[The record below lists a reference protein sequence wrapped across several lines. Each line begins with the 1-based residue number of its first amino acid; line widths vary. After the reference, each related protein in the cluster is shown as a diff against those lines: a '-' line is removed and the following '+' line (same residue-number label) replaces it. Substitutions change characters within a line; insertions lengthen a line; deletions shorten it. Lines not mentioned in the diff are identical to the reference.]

1 MWRESVM
8 WERKKL
14 GLAISAAVASSTAGV
29 ASAQQIEEII
39 VTATKR
45 AESSQDIPI
54 ALQAVG
60 GDSLKELRAETFDK
74 YIDFLPN
81 VVSAG
86 NGPGQKEIYIRG
98 SATEQT
104 SVTIS
109 SAQGSAPGVA
119 LYLDEYPVSFGGRN
133 LDVYS
138 ADIER
143 IEVLSGPQGTLFG
156 ASSQSGALRMITNKP
171 VHGAFEAGFNA
182 KYSGTKGGADSGA
195 VDAYV
200 NVPVSEQFAARL
212 AVYSD
217 NQGGWIDNVPAT
229 FTPSGEVIDRNNVA
243 GYGPLLVNNTDSLA
257 SARNDALVQDNWN
270 EATYRGARLALSYDI
285 NEDWNALL
293 QHTAQT
299 LETEGSFTVEPS
311 LGDESSAKFS
321 PEYNRDE
328 FGLTAWTLTG
338 RMANLDV
345 VYTGGYLKREVDSV
359 IDYTHYNNGGG
370 YIAYYLCSGNIYDSV
385 PGVPGP
391 APDRTPNDCF
401 DPTKQYMEDTRNKR
415 MTHELRVHTDP
426 ANRLQLLGGIYYND
440 METNHI
446 GDFQYASGGPAFGA
460 HINNYYGNNSG
471 DGFQLGNT
479 TLPTDGANATDGPRS
494 PFTVFF
500 NDFTRTEE
508 ELAFFGEVAFDLT
521 DSFSASLSARYYDLT
536 SQLQGASNFSFG
548 CRYGIGG
555 NALETADGR
564 CNGNDF
570 SNDVTLRLRTLG
582 EYKQSGDDSVI
593 LNAMS
598 PNGDDGS
605 PRDLFRGGIP
615 SSPGS
620 VCSTGYISANGFGS
634 CNQNTLNAI
643 KNGDLDLSG
652 FKSDGSINETDV
664 IIKATLN
671 WQATDDVLFFA
682 SYADGYRPA
691 AQNRNAGQLASN
703 QTGVFAN
710 YVVPAAAVTDTLTS
724 YELGMKSQFFDRSV
738 QVNATFYFSDIEN
751 LQVSRFDPSNVAFL
765 FFIEN
770 VGDAEAKGLDVD
782 FQWAATESLTLTG
795 AFSILDTELT
805 NLNPQLQGI
814 AVPTGSDLPLAPSF
828 AGNLRARYDVWV
840 PAMDANAYVL
850 ASVNHRGKSVSG
862 VVGSAEFMDDT
873 LFRQSGLYSGLKLKY
888 EEGSFGTVQIPD
900 GAGGERLPR
909 SSRFVNPSATT
920 FNLAVGMEKDS
931 WMAELFVDNL
941 NNEEAPVMQIAGHY
955 TPVITVQRPRT
966 IGLRVSYNFE

>member
-1 MWRESVM
+1 M
-8 WERKKL
+8 WERNKL
-14 GLAISAAVASSTAGV
+14 SLAVSAAIASSAAGV
-29 ASAQQIEEII
+29 ASAAEIEEII

-45 AESSQDIPI
+45 AESSQAIPI

-60 GDSLKELRAETFDK
+60 GDTLRELRTETFDK
-74 YIDFLPN
+74 YIDYLPN

-109 SAQGSAPGVA
+109 AAQGSAPGVA

-133 LDVYS
+133 LDVYA
-138 ADIER
+138 ADIQR

-171 VHGAFEAGFNA
+171 VHGEFEAGFNA
-182 KYSGTKGGADSGA
+182 KYGGTKGGADSGA

-200 NVPVSEQFAARL
+200 NVPFSDQFAARL

-229 FTPSGEVIDRNNVA
+229 FTPSGEVIDRNNAA
-243 GYGPLLVNNTDSLA
+243 GYGPYMLEQRADGYPDRNRPNTDSVM
-257 SARNDALVQDNWN
+257 SARNDGLVQDNWN

-285 NEDWNALL
+285 NEDWNALV

-338 RMANLDV
+338 RIANLDV
-345 VYTGGYLKREVDSV
+345 VYTGGNLKREVDSV

-370 YIAYYLCSGNIYDSV
+370 YITYYLCSGNIYDGGSD
-385 PGVPGP
+385 GRN
-391 APDRTPNDCF
+391 PDNSPNDCF
-401 DPTKQYMEDTRNKR
+401 DPTKQYMEDTHNKR

-446 GDFQYASGGPAFGA
+446 GDFQYASGGPAFAA
-460 HINNYYGNNSG
+460 HINNYYGSGRG

-508 ELAFFGEVAFDLT
+508 ELALFGEVAFDLT

-548 CRYGIGG
+548 CRYGIGS
-555 NALETADGR
+555 NAQETADGR
-564 CNGNDF
+564 CNGTDF

-582 EYKQSGDDSVI
+582 EYNKSGDDSVI
-593 LNAMS
+593 LNARS
-598 PNGDDGS
+598 PNGEDGS
-605 PRDLFRGGIP
+605 PRDLFRGG
-615 SSPGS
+615 GS
-620 VCSTGYISANGFGS
+620 
-634 CNQNTLNAI
+634 NQATLDAI
-643 KNGDLDLSG
+643 KNGYVDIGDL
-652 FKSDGSINETDV
+652 KSDGSINESDT
-664 IIKATLN
+664 ILKATLN

-682 SYADGYRPA
+682 SYAEGYRPA
-691 AQNRNAGQLASN
+691 TQNRNAGQLATN
-703 QTGVFAN
+703 QSGVFEN
-710 YVVPAAAVTDTLTS
+710 YVVPAVAVTDTLTS
-724 YELGMKSQFFDRSV
+724 YELGMKSQFFDRSL
-738 QVNATFYFSDIEN
+738 QINATFYFSDIED

-782 FQWAATESLTLTG
+782 FQWAATEGLTLSG
-795 AFSILDTELT
+795 AFSILGTELT
-805 NLNPQLQGI
+805 KLNPQLQGI

-828 AGNLRARYDVWV
+828 AGNLRARYDVWL
-840 PAMDANAYVL
+840 PGMEANAYVL

-873 LFRQSGLYSGLKLKY
+873 LFRQSGLYSGLKLKH
-888 EEGSFGTVQIPD
+888 EEGTYGTVQIPD
-900 GAGGERLPR
+900 GAGGTRLP
-909 SSRFVNPSATT
+909 SNSRFVNPSATT
-920 FNLAVGMEKDS
+920 FNLSVGLEKDS
-931 WMAELFVDNL
+931 WMTELFIDNL
-941 NNEEAPVMQIAGHY
+941 NNEEAPIMQIAGHY
-955 TPVITVQRPRT
+955 TPAITVQRPRT
-966 IGLRVSYNFE
+966 VGLRVSYDFE